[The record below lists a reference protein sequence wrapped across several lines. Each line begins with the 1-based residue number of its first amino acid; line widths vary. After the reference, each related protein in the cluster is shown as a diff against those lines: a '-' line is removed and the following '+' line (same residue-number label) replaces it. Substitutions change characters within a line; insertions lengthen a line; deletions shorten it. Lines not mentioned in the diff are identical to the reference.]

1 MDLVNRIIDGFPNLQ
16 YEEYLQNL
24 NQANINH
31 QALIL
36 IEKDIAI
43 GAMIFNSNHN
53 SIDFFG
59 VHLQYRNQ
67 NIELAFLNIIIQHI
81 ANDITIT
88 TFRKNDKA
96 DLGQRQTLKQLGF
109 VEAELLYEFVYPT
122 QRFVLTKK
130 EDDIHE

>member
-1 MDLVNRIIDGFPNLQ
+1 MDLVNLVIDGFPNLQ
-16 YEEYLQNL
+16 YEEYL
-24 NQANINH
+24 
-31 QALIL
+31 
-36 IEKDIAI
+36 
-43 GAMIFNSNHN
+43 
-53 SIDFFG
+53 
-59 VHLQYRNQ
+59 Q